1 MGIFSTVY
9 AVTLSLRPER
19 ILAVRDLLGETLQ
32 NLAFSAGISQSY
44 LSEIAAGTRPF
55 AAEHAEKIALATGFP
70 IEFFYV
76 DAPIIGAT
84 TLQFRKLKSSKVK
97 TTRKA
102 VQYFREASRVVQTI
116 APSSGLRPAPLPY
129 VNGPYGSVLDES
141 QIESAASAVRKLMK
155 LGPVDPV
162 PNVTRAIE
170 RLGIVVIPVLLD
182 PTDEVRVVE
191 EGHYGISHGDEHGVP
206 LVGYFPGSSPDRDRF
221 TLGHELGHIIL
232 HSHRSSD
239 DAEPEANRFS
249 GALLMPEA
257 AARRDMH
264 SQITLS
270 QLARVKAQ
278 YGISI
283 QALIMRAAALNIID
297 QQRQRSLFVQLSA
310 RGWRQNEPVE
320 VQPEHPILMRRLLKL
335 SLPENPSSREIEE
348 ATGLPRAYVR
358 AIAPSPPRR
367 TEGTGRLSPLRTQST
382 A

>member
-1 MGIFSTVY
+1 MI
-9 AVTLSLRPER
+9 LSLRPER

-32 NLAFSAGISQSY
+32 NLASSAGISQSY

-55 AAEHAEKIALATGFP
+55 TIEHAEKIAAATGFP
-70 IEFFYV
+70 IEFFHV
-76 DAPIIGAT
+76 DAPAIGDT
-84 TLQFRKLKSSKVK
+84 TLQFRKLKSSKAK

-102 VQYFREASRVVQTI
+102 VQYFREASRMVQAV
-116 APSSGLRPAPLPY
+116 APASGLKTASLPY
-129 VNGPYGSVLDES
+129 VNEPSGGVLDENE
-141 QIESAASAVRKLMK
+141 IEHVANAVRTLMQ
-155 LGPVDPV
+155 LGPADPV
-162 PNVTRAIE
+162 PNATRAIE

-191 EGHYGISHGDEHGVP
+191 EGHFGISHGDDHGVP

-221 TLGHELGHIIL
+221 TLGHELGHILL
-232 HSHRSSD
+232 HSHRSSED
-239 DAEPEANRFS
+239 PEREANRFA
-249 GALLMPEA
+249 GALLMPKA
-257 AARRDMH
+257 AARSELH

-278 YGISI
+278 FGISI
-283 QALIMRAAALNIID
+283 QALIMRAAALHIID

-320 VQPEHPILMRRLLKL
+320 VQPEHPILMRRLLEL
-335 SLPENPSSREIEE
+335 SLPDDPSSREIEK

-367 TEGTGRLSPLRTQST
+367 TEGTGRLSPLR

>member
-1 MGIFSTVY
+1 M
-9 AVTLSLRPER
+9 TLSLRPER

-32 NLAFSAGISQSY
+32 NLASSAGISQSY

-55 AAEHAEKIALATGFP
+55 TIEHAEKIATATGFP
-70 IEFFYV
+70 VEFFEV
-76 DAPIIGAT
+76 DAPTIGDT
-84 TLQFRKLKSSKVK
+84 TLQFRKLKSSKAK

-102 VQYFREASRVVQTI
+102 VQYFREASRMVQDI
-116 APSSGLRPAPLPY
+116 APASGLKTALLPY
-129 VNGPYGSVLDES
+129 VNESNNGMLDEDE
-141 QIESAASAVRKLMK
+141 IERAAGAVRTLLR
-155 LGPVDPV
+155 LGPSDPL
-162 PNVTRAIE
+162 PNVTRSIE

-191 EGHYGISHGDEHGVP
+191 EGHFGISHGDDQGVP

-221 TLGHELGHIIL
+221 TLGHELGHILL
-232 HSHRSSD
+232 HSHRFSE
-239 DAEPEANRFS
+239 DAEREANRFA
-249 GALLMPEA
+249 GAFLMPET
-257 AARRDMH
+257 AARSELH

-270 QLARVKAQ
+270 ELARVKARF
-278 YGISI
+278 GISI
-283 QALIMRAAALNIID
+283 QALIMRAAALQIID

-320 VQPEHPILMRRLLKL
+320 VQPEYPILMRRLLEL
-335 SLPENPSSREIEE
+335 SLPDDPSSREIEK

-367 TEGTGRLSPLRTQST
+367 TEGTGRLFPLR